1 MGDHGD
7 IKLHPQWLSALD
19 AEFEKD
25 YMRALRAFLLERR
38 QQGAIIYPPG
48 SQWFS
53 ALNVTPCDQVR
64 VVILG
69 QDPYHGP
76 GQAHGLCFS
85 VLPDVRVPPSLANI
99 YKEINS
105 DLGIQQP
112 NHGCLISW
120 AQQGVL
126 LLNAT
131 LTVERGSAG
140 AHQGKGWEQFTNQVI
155 NHINNQREGIVFML
169 WGSFA
174 QKKAAMIDESRHLI
188 LKSVHPS
195 PLSAHRGFL
204 GCGHFS
210 AANNYLQNQ
219 GLKPIDWQLPDR
231 DGAYKALHKSALY
244 QQ

>member
-1 MGDHGD
+1 MGNNGE
-7 IKLHPQWLSALD
+7 IKLHSQWLSVLGP
-19 AEFEKD
+19 EFEKD
-25 YMRALRAFLLERR
+25 YMQALRAFLQQRR
-38 QQGAIIYPPG
+38 QEGAIIYPPG

-53 ALNVTPCDQVR
+53 ALNATPFDQVR

-69 QDPYHGP
+69 QDHYHGP

-85 VLPDVRVPPSLANI
+85 VLPDVRIPPSLANI
-99 YKEINS
+99 YKEIKN
-105 DLGIQQP
+105 DLAIEQP

-126 LLNAT
+126 LINST
-131 LTVERGSAG
+131 LTVEQGVAG
-140 AHQGKGWEQFTNQVI
+140 AHQGKGWEQFTDQII
-155 NHINNQREGIVFML
+155 NHINNQRAGVVFML

-174 QKKAAMIDESRHLI
+174 HKKAAMIDESRHLV

-210 AANNYLQNQ
+210 TANNYLQKQ

-231 DGAYKALHKSALY
+231 DKVYRALQNSALS
-244 QQ
+244 Q